1 MASWK
6 TFNFTRQFATSGH
19 KHTASDETVL
29 LWKRISLFLGFPAI
43 ILASV
48 NAYLAHKEHEEK
60 HVQPEF
66 IPYEHLRIRTKPFP
80 WGDGNHTL
88 FHNKKYNPLP
98 LGYEE

>member
-1 MASWK
+1 
-6 TFNFTRQFATSGH
+6 
-19 KHTASDETVL
+19 VL

-66 IPYEHLRIRTKPFP
+66 IPYEHLRIRTKV
-80 WGDGNHTL
+80 NMVE
-88 FHNKKYNPLP
+88 YNEYVDNTIDLHKI
-98 LGYEE
+98 